1 MRNDWPGW
9 RVHLMVSVAHLQP
22 HLNVPH
28 HPQSSGVIAVAT
40 FALWGSATSLWGR
53 FAILQ
58 EEKMWFAIWESVT
71 AVANALVFLWAGVA
85 SINFL
90 IRSVASGGLGLQE
103 SARLG

>member
-1 MRNDWPGW
+1 M
-9 RVHLMVSVAHLQP
+9 
-22 HLNVPH
+22 
-28 HPQSSGVIAVAT
+28 AT